1 MTDNA
6 KDISKTEDPLD
17 NPEVND
23 AAEVPVQ
30 ENKQKVTTA
39 SSANPLE
46 GPMAALREKA
56 IEVIDDVALALTGD
70 GEGTQ
75 DDVRKLRDMATDLR
89 NMFFMVAVIGEFN
102 AGKSSFVNS
111 LIGEKLLPMGIT
123 PTTEYIELIRYSD
136 EPDHNPLVKD
146 ALREWAHP
154 NTGAPGVA
162 IVDTPG
168 TGSIFQKH
176 ETTAKEF
183 LHRSDLVVFLIS
195 AKHAFADT
203 ERLYLE
209 LAKNYNKKIILV
221 VNQVDLLK
229 SGEQM
234 EVRRFIENQVRE
246 TLEIEPLLFMVSAKE
261 ALDALSAGDKA
272 DDPGNIGAVKA
283 HLRGVY
289 AEAPVAKQKLLA
301 QLDTASG
308 ILKSHLNSIKDKS
321 DLVSGD
327 ITKVKDVQSELE
339 QQSLGL
345 EQRMKEAAAEID
357 TVLESIRTRG
367 INFIDNN
374 LTIRKIGRGVD
385 KNKLQSEFQE
395 VVIGRSLRDI
405 NEAANGYINAVVD
418 QSRLYWRGVI
428 DRLNRLQDLMEKEAG
443 GLDSSMYA
451 EQRQGLQEAIRIA
464 ESELKSYSSGEVVNE
479 MKQAFDTNMGS
490 FQISA
495 LATISGIIA
504 VIAAFLAPGPL
515 TAAAAVFPVA
525 VIGGA
530 IAVVAS
536 VPMIMYVRRITRDT
550 KDKFNARIDTL
561 IKNYHQA
568 LDDLT
573 GKERNRLTQYGNQ
586 ILTPVFSRLEV
597 LSLRYSD
604 QKNKLERYQRDLD
617 DVRGRINDIV

>member
-1 MTDNA
+1 MLSANV
-6 KDISKTEDPLD
+6 K
-17 NPEVND
+17 
-23 AAEVPVQ
+23 
-30 ENKQKVTTA
+30 
-39 SSANPLE
+39 SSASYSESEAILTIPSTTTLE
-46 GPMAALREKA
+46 GPIAALREKA

-70 GEGTQ
+70 GEETQ
-75 DDVRKLRDMATDLR
+75 GDVKRLRDMATDLR

-102 AGKSSFVNS
+102 AGKSSFVNA

-123 PTTEYIELIRYSD
+123 PTTEYIELIRYD
-136 EPDHNPLVKD
+136 EEANRNPIVKE

-154 NTGAPGVA
+154 DTGAPGVA

-168 TGSIFQKH
+168 TGSVFQKH

-183 LHRSDLVVFLIS
+183 LHRSDLVIFLIS

-229 SGEQM
+229 PGEQM

-246 TLEIEPLLFMVSAKE
+246 TLDIEPLLFMVSAKE
-261 ALDALSAGDKA
+261 ALDALVAGETS
-272 DDPGNIGAVKA
+272 DDPGNVGAVTA

-289 AEAPVAKQKLLA
+289 AEAPIVKQKLMA

-308 ILKSHLNSIKDKS
+308 IMTSHLNSVSEKA

-345 EQRMKEAAAEID
+345 EQRMKEAAGEID
-357 TVLESIRTRG
+357 TVLESIRSRG
-367 INFIDNN
+367 MNFIDNN
-374 LTIRKIGRGVD
+374 LTIRKIGRGTD
-385 KNKLQSEFQE
+385 KNKLQSEFQD

-443 GLDSSMYA
+443 GLDSSIYA

-479 MKQAFDTNMGS
+479 MKSAFDANMGG
-490 FQISA
+490 FQFSA
-495 LATISGIIA
+495 LATIGGIVA
-504 VIAAFLAPGPL
+504 VAAAFLAQGPIVGA
-515 TAAAAVFPVA
+515 TAAPFALPLALA
-525 VIGGA
+525 GGA
-530 IAVVAS
+530 IALVAG
-536 VPMIMYVRRITRDT
+536 VPAVMYIRRISKET

-573 GKERNRLTQYGNQ
+573 KRERTRLTQYGNQ

-597 LSLRYSD
+597 LSLRYAD

-617 DVRGRINDIV
+617 DLRGRINDIV